1 VAISIGSNISSLLAR
16 RHLGASGDR
25 LARVNERLSSGQRI
39 NRASDDAAG
48 LSIATSLG
56 SNAKVYT
63 QGIRNLNDG
72 ISALGIA
79 EGGLDAL
86 TGVTI
91 RIRELATQ
99 AANGSFS
106 RVQRLSLDEEADQLV
121 SEFNRI
127 LNTTRFN
134 GLGLLDRTLEE
145 LRIQGGYGVEGGIGF
160 GLNGS
165 LSRNVGT
172 GVYTAA
178 STSLAG
184 VSSTLA
190 DINGDGHLDYISANN
205 LASEV
210 VVARGNGDGTF
221 QAAISYAT
229 SGSVGSIAVGD
240 FNGDGR
246 VDIATGRTSASQLD
260 ILTQNSDGTFAA
272 PLSIATTGLISRL
285 SVADLN
291 NDGKADIVA
300 SVGSTIQTMLGS
312 GSGTFSTSS
321 VNVGTGGR
329 EHTVGDFNG
338 DGFLDIG
345 YTTGGGVL
353 GILIGNG
360 AGGFAAGQTFSYG
373 AGAARGISTA
383 DINDDGILDLVSGS
397 TLTASVRVFLGAG
410 NGTFQ
415 EAGNLSTAQITQS
428 VQFGDLNG
436 DGRIDI
442 AAGGSILLGNG
453 DGTFQSAQA
462 VQMNGTIISMTLGDL
477 NGDSVLDIVT
487 SSVSIFTASL
497 AQTTETTT
505 LQEVT
510 LASRSQALSVIELM
524 QATLERLTR
533 EKGDIGAMQS
543 RLESATR
550 ALYAARDNS
559 IQAAGRILDA
569 DVAFESANSVKE
581 GLLQQVG
588 AAILSQAN
596 TQPQLA
602 LQLLR
607 GA

>member
-1 VAISIGSNISSLLAR
+1 MAISIGSNITSLLAR

-48 LSIATSLG
+48 LSIATTLG
-56 SNAKVYT
+56 SNARVYT

-121 SEFNRI
+121 SEFNRV

-165 LSRNVGT
+165 LSRTVGT
-172 GVYTAA
+172 GVYTSA
-178 STSLAG
+178 STSLVG
-184 VSSTLA
+184 IFSTLA
-190 DINGDGHLDYISANN
+190 DMNGDGSLDYISANN
-205 LASEV
+205 GASNI
-210 VVARGNGDGTF
+210 VVALGNGDGTF
-221 QAAISYAT
+221 QAATNYAT
-229 SGSVGSIAVGD
+229 TGFSSSIAVGD

-246 VDIATGRTSASQLD
+246 LDIAASRSSASQVD
-260 ILTQNSDGTFAA
+260 ILLQNSDGSFAA
-272 PLSIATTGLISRL
+272 PISNATSGIVIRMT
-285 SVADLN
+285 VADLN
-291 NDGKADIVA
+291 NDGRADLLA
-300 SVGSTIQTMLGS
+300 SAGTSIQSMLG
-312 GSGTFSTSS
+312 T
-321 VNVGTGGR
+321 GTGSFTAGAVFGVGATAR
-329 EHTVGDFNG
+329 ENTVGDFNR
-338 DGFLDIG
+338 DGILDVG
-345 YTTGGGVL
+345 YTTAT
-353 GILIGNG
+353 GIVGMLLGNG
-360 AGGFAAGQTFSYG
+360 AGGFSASQTFSIG
-373 AGAARGISTA
+373 SARGISTA
-383 DINDDGILDLVSGS
+383 DIDDDGILDIVVGS
-397 TLTASVRVFLGAG
+397 TAAGSVTLFRGSA

-415 EAGNLSTAQITQS
+415 QGPTLATAGATQS

-436 DGRIDI
+436 DGKTDI
-442 AAGGSILLGNG
+442 AAGGSILFGNG
-453 DGTFQSAQA
+453 DGTFQAFQA

-477 NGDSVLDIVT
+477 NGDSVLDILT
-487 SSVSIFTASL
+487 SSLSTFTTSL
-497 AQTTETTT
+497 AQTTKTTT
-505 LQEVT
+505 LQDVT
-510 LASRSQALSVIELM
+510 LASRSQALSVIDVM

-533 EKGDIGAMQS
+533 EKGNIGAMQS